1 VLHTIFIKFLLRF
14 FFLSYESNII
24 HSPFG
29 NCILG
34 TWNNNFWLKNKVSP
48 QSTMSSDLSL
58 PLSILRL
65 INRIP
70 TAVLTGYNPSSCC
83 HSAFLLTLVAVG
95 AALMTKQF
103 WEPDVTRW
111 RAQVKNAKM
120 EESKAN
126 LKFIFGTHIS
136 RAESSISW
144 WELCKQIAVER
155 DH

>member
-1 VLHTIFIKFLLRF
+1 MI
-14 FFLSYESNII
+14 FFLFNKFKII
-24 HSPFG
+24 NSAED

-34 TWNNNFWLKNKVSP
+34 TLYKHFWLKNKVSP
-48 QSTMSSDLSL
+48 QSTISFVPFL